1 MKEIYLDNSATT
13 ALSQGVKERMTE
25 AMEVFGNPSS
35 LHSAGH
41 RAQLLLEQARLQI
54 WRSLGQRG
62 TPEAGRLLFTS
73 CGSEADNLAL
83 FGVAYAKPRR
93 RGGRIIST
101 DAEHPGVENAL
112 RCLEKDGF
120 EVVRISTKGGILDR
134 KAFAD
139 ALNDRVFL
147 VSLMMVNN
155 ELGAQYD
162 IADAFRLAKAKNP
175 EVVTHTDAVQG
186 YLKCRF
192 TPQAIGADLVTLSAH
207 KIHGP
212 KGVGAL
218 YVSAEAKKRRDLVPT
233 LYGGGQEYGMRSGTE
248 NVIGIVGFGA
258 AAEEESRAFAQNAEK
273 LLELR
278 TYAEQK
284 LSALPV
290 QLNLPTG
297 ARAPHILHLTL
308 PDIRSE
314 TMVHALSTDG
324 IFVSAGSACSSHKAG
339 VSAATLAYG
348 LSREMAECS
357 LRISFSHD
365 NTKDDVDALV
375 QSLERSLDRLV
386 RIHR

>member
-218 YVSAEAKKRRDLVPT
+218 YISAEAKKRRDLVPT

-290 QLNLPTG
+290 QLNLPAG